1 MLFLTKRSLRFTFLH
16 FWPIKAQLT
25 VTMPF
30 KEKIETLFQIFANFD
45 DLIIKNDHVGFYDA
59 SQNRTVFLVL
69 TQVRILSSEFPF

>member
-1 MLFLTKRSLRFTFLH
+1 
-16 FWPIKAQLT
+16 
-25 VTMPF
+25 MPF

-69 TQVRILSSEFPF
+69 TQVRILSSKFPF